1 MSRTIH
7 LKLLALAGLSVAL
20 AAHEAPAATITVEDS
35 VLDFEAQ
42 HRSNDGTYPASENN
56 GAGRAGFQSNF
67 NGGGSFAPGGIEP
80 IFLFQLP
87 ALAPGES
94 VTSATFSI
102 GRVADSAASAVAP
115 TFNADLYA
123 LGVTAT
129 APTINTAGSPD
140 GQHLFYIGDTAQSS
154 LPAVAG
160 SQIITGPVSRLA
172 DNFFVPSMF
181 IANGGSAAPLD
192 VTDVSSYIQNLYADP
207 VGNGFVPGTS
217 YLVMRIN
224 PDTSTPPSSGTQRY
238 SVAWQGNSATTPGG
252 NPGNGPF
259 ITLTTVPEPGSVCL
273 ATISLIG
280 SLLVTRRQG

>member
-1 MSRTIH
+1 MSRNIH

-20 AAHEAPAATITVEDS
+20 AAYQSRAATITVEDS

-42 HRSNDGTYPASENN
+42 HRSNDGTFPASENN
-56 GAGRAGFQSNF
+56 GAGRVGFQSNF

-80 IFLFQLP
+80 IFLFKLP

-102 GRVADSAASAVAP
+102 GRVADSSTGAVTP
-115 TFNADLYA
+115 TFNGDLYA

-129 APTINTAGSPD
+129 NPTISANSAD
-140 GQHLFYIGDTAQSS
+140 AQHLFYIGDTAQSS
-154 LPAVAG
+154 LPVVAG
-160 SQIITGPVSRLA
+160 SQIITGPISRVA

-192 VTDVSSYIQNLYADP
+192 VTDVTSYIQALYSNP

-217 YLVMRIN
+217 YLVMRLN
-224 PDTSTPPSSGTQRY
+224 PDTGTPPSSGTQRY
-238 SVAWQGNSATTPGG
+238 SVAWQGNSTTTPAGT
-252 NPGNGPF
+252 PGNGPF
-259 ITLTTVPEPGSVCL
+259 VTLTTVVPEPATVCL
-273 ATISLIG
+273 TTISLIG
-280 SLLVTRRQG
+280 CLLAARRQD